1 MLKKNYSKT
10 GNVCRVTFELPKEV
24 NAKKASLCGEFN
36 DWNQEANPMEK
47 RKDGRWSVTISL
59 KTNKDYRFKYL
70 LDNGRWENDWN
81 ADGYLSNS
89 LGTEDSLIRV

>member
-10 GNVCRVTFELPKEV
+10 GNVCRVTFDLPPDV

-36 DWNQEANPMEK
+36 NWDPKANPMVK
-47 RKDGRWSVTISL
+47 RKDGSWSVTISL

-81 ADGYLSNS
+81 ADGYLSKLN
-89 LGTEDSLIRV
+89 V